1 MMIRATICLSL
12 PQTYTIMKRITLLL
26 ASVFIFNIANAAEST
41 DTLKSGSIQEVVIT
55 GTRAAT
61 DVRHLSQTVNVIDR
75 TAIEETHRTSLLPL
89 LTQQVSG
96 LFITQRGYAGY
107 GVSGGSAG
115 NITMRGMS
123 GSAARMLI
131 LIDGHPNYAGIYGH
145 PIADSYQSLMT
156 ERVEVLRGPA
166 SLLYGSDAMAG
177 VINIVTKKPKDG
189 TNVRFNAGYGSFNT
203 AETELSV
210 NTRQGKLSAVASG
223 SYNRTD
229 GHRDN
234 MNFEQ
239 FGGYAK
245 IGYDISDN
253 WNASANVDITRF
265 KASQPGP
272 ENAPLID
279 ADQDITRGTSALF
292 IENNYKKTSGAVSF
306 FYSWGDHW
314 INDGYN
320 EGAAPKLFRFVSYDE
335 MLGASAWQSLNL
347 FEGNRLTLGFDYYRY
362 GGKANNHF
370 VDGPQAGDDV
380 LQVDASED
388 EIAGYAEMRQ
398 MIGDWITLNA
408 GLRVDHH
415 SKAGTEL
422 VPQAGA
428 AFHLPANAEV
438 KLSAGKG
445 FRYPIIRE
453 MFMYNPANAELKAES
468 LWNYEIA
475 FSQSLL
481 GGRLNY
487 GLNLFLMN
495 VENTI
500 QTLPNPGGGGP
511 LNQNSGELKNKGIE
525 LQASYL
531 ISKSFAVN
539 GNYSY
544 LNMETPVVGTPVHKV
559 YLGGSFNRK
568 GWHASTGLQYINS
581 LYSAPKTVQPVTVL
595 ANPDKKENFLLWNA
609 RVSYQVSDMI
619 GVWVN
624 GDNLLNTK
632 YQINDGY
639 PMPGIAFMA
648 GVTLTL

>member
-1 MMIRATICLSL
+1 
-12 PQTYTIMKRITLLL
+12 MKHIALIL
-26 ASVFIFNIANAAEST
+26 AAAAISFSTAQAAEPS
-41 DTLKSGSIQEVVIT
+41 DSILQEVVIT
-55 GTRAAT
+55 GTRSAT
-61 DVRHLSQTVNVIDR
+61 DVRHLSQTVNVVDR
-75 TAIEETHRTSLLPL
+75 FAIQETNRSSLLPL
-89 LTQQVSG
+89 LTEQVPG
-96 LFITQRGYAGY
+96 LFVTQRGYAGY
-107 GVSGGSAG
+107 GVSGGAAG
-115 NITMRGMS
+115 NISMRGMS
-123 GSAARMLI
+123 GSSARMLI

-177 VINIVTKKPKDG
+177 VINIVTKKPQDG
-189 TNVRFNAGYGSFNT
+189 THAYVHAGYGSFNT
-203 AETELSV
+203 AESEFSV

-245 IGYDISDN
+245 VGYDISKN

-265 KASQPGP
+265 KASQPGS
-272 ENAPLID
+272 ESAPLID
-279 ADQDITRGTSALF
+279 ADQDITRGTTALF
-292 IENNYKKTSGAVSF
+292 IENNYSNTSGAVSV
-306 FYSWGDHW
+306 FYNWGNHW
-314 INDGYN
+314 INDGYTP
-320 EGAAPKLFRFVSYDE
+320 GTTTKAYRFVSYDE
-335 MLGASAWQSLNL
+335 MWGASAWQSASL

-362 GGKANNHF
+362 GGKANNHY
-370 VDGPQAGDDV
+370 VDGPNAGTDE

-388 EIAGYAEMRQ
+388 EIAGYLETRQ
-398 MIGDWITLNA
+398 TIGDWLTLNA

-438 KLSAGKG
+438 KLSVGKG

-453 MFMYNPANAELKAES
+453 MFMYPPQNADLKAES
-468 LWNYEIA
+468 LWNYELA
-475 FSQSLL
+475 FSQTLL
-481 GGRLNY
+481 DGKFNY
-487 GLNLFLMN
+487 GVNLFYLDAENIILQNGVFNPDGTPFLM
-495 VENTI
+495 
-500 QTLPNPGGGGP
+500 PNGRQKQ
-511 LNQNSGELKNKGIE
+511 LNMNSGELKNKGVE

-531 ISKSFAVN
+531 VSKSIAVH

-544 LNMETPVVGTPVHKV
+544 LNMETPVIGAPENKV
-559 YLGGSFNRK
+559 YLGGSYTNN
-568 GWHASTGLQYINS
+568 GLHVSTGLQYING
-581 LYSAPKTVQPVTVL
+581 LYSIVNTDDPSKS
-595 ANPDKKENFLLWNA
+595 KKENFLLWNA
-609 RVSYQVSDMI
+609 RVSYQITDMVQ
-619 GVWVN
+619 VWVN

-648 GVTLTL
+648 GVNLSF

>member
-1 MMIRATICLSL
+1 MKHIALILAAATVSFGTAQATE
-12 PQTYTIMKRITLLL
+12 P
-26 ASVFIFNIANAAEST
+26 S
-41 DTLKSGSIQEVVIT
+41 DSILQEVVIT
-55 GTRAAT
+55 GARAAT
-61 DVRHLSQTVNVIDR
+61 DVRHLSQTVNVVDR
-75 TAIEETHRTSLLPL
+75 AAIEETNRTSLLPL
-89 LTQQVSG
+89 LTQQVPG

-107 GVSGGSAG
+107 GVSGGAAG
-115 NITMRGMS
+115 NISMRGMS
-123 GSAARMLI
+123 GSSARMLI

-189 TNVRFNAGYGSFNT
+189 TSVRLNAGYGSFNT
-203 AETELSV
+203 AESELSV
-210 NTRQGKLSAVASG
+210 NTRQGKFSALASG

-245 IGYDISDN
+245 LGYDISDN

-279 ADQDITRGTSALF
+279 ADQDITRGTTALF
-292 IENNYKKTSGAVSF
+292 IENNYRNTSGAVSL
-306 FYSWGDHW
+306 FYSWGNHW
-314 INDGYN
+314 INDGHN
-320 EGAAPKLFRFVSYDE
+320 VGADPKAFRFISYDE
-335 MLGASAWQSLNL
+335 MWGASAWQSASL
-347 FEGNRLTLGFDYYRY
+347 FEGNRLTLGLDYYRY

-370 VDGPQAGDDV
+370 VDGPTAGTDV

-388 EIAGYAEMRQ
+388 EIAGYIEDRQ
-398 MIGDWITLNA
+398 AIGDWLTLNA
-408 GLRVDHH
+408 GLRIDHH

-422 VPQAGA
+422 VPQAGV

-453 MFMYNPANAELKAES
+453 MYMYPPKNDALKAES

-475 FSQSLL
+475 FSQTLL
-481 GGRLNY
+481 SGKLYY
-487 GLNLFLMN
+487 GVNLFYLDAKN
-495 VENTI
+495 IIVTA
-500 QTLPNPGGGGP
+500 PNPMAP
-511 LNQNSGELKNKGIE
+511 PPMLNQNSDELKNKGVE
-525 LQASYL
+525 LEASYL

-539 GNYSY
+539 GNYSF
-544 LNMETPVVGTPVHKV
+544 LKMENPVIGAPEHKV
-559 YLGGSFNRK
+559 YLGGSYTQ
-568 GWHASTGLQYINS
+568 GSLHASTGLQYING
-581 LYSAPKTVQPVTVL
+581 LYSVVN
-595 ANPDKKENFLLWNA
+595 ANDPTKNKKENFMLWNA
-609 RVSYQVSDMI
+609 RVAYQISDMI
-619 GVWVN
+619 RVWVN

-639 PMPGIAFMA
+639 PMPGIAFM
-648 GVTLTL
+648 GGFTLTL

>member
-1 MMIRATICLSL
+1 MN
-12 PQTYTIMKRITLLL
+12 RITLLI
-26 ASVFIFNIANAAEST
+26 ASAFILNIANAAESN
-41 DTLKSGSIQEVVIT
+41 DTLKSGNIQEVVIT

-61 DVRHLSQTVNVIDR
+61 DVRHLSQTVNVVDR
-75 TAIEETHRTSLLPL
+75 AAIEETHRTSLLPL
-89 LTQQVSG
+89 LTEQVPG

-107 GVSGGSAG
+107 GVSGGAAG
-115 NITMRGMS
+115 AISMRGLS
-123 GSAARMLI
+123 GGAARMVV

-156 ERVEVLRGPA
+156 DRVEVLRGPA
-166 SLLYGSDAMAG
+166 SLLYGSGAMAG
-177 VINIVTKKPKDG
+177 VLNIVTKKPTDG
-189 TNVRFNAGYGSFNT
+189 TDVRFNAGYGSFNT

-210 NTRQGKLSAVASG
+210 NTRQGKMSAVASG

-245 IGYDISDN
+245 LGYDISDN
-253 WNASANVDITRF
+253 WNASANIDVTRF
-265 KASQPGP
+265 VASQPGP
-272 ENAPLID
+272 ESAPLED
-279 ADQDITRGTSALF
+279 ADQKITRGTTALF
-292 IENNYKKTSGAVSF
+292 VENSYARTSGAVSL

-314 INDGYN
+314 INDGYAA
-320 EGAAPKLFRFVSYDE
+320 GATPKLFRFISYDE
-335 MLGASAWQSLNL
+335 MLGASAWQSFNL
-347 FEGNRLTLGFDYYRY
+347 FEGNRITAGLDFYRY

-370 VDGPQAGDDV
+370 VDGPQAGTDV
-380 LQVDASED
+380 LQVDKTED
-388 EIAGYAEMRQ
+388 ELAGYVDVRQ
-398 MIGDWITLNA
+398 QLGSLVTLNA

-415 SKAGTEL
+415 FTAGTNF

-428 AFHLPANAEV
+428 AFHLPAQAEV
-438 KLSAGKG
+438 KLSVGKG

-453 MFMYNPANAELKAES
+453 MYMYPPQNPDLKAES
-468 LWNYEIA
+468 LWNYEVA
-475 FSQSLL
+475 FSQTLL
-481 GGRLNY
+481 DGRLNY
-487 GLNLFLMN
+487 GLNFFHMN
-495 VENTI
+495 VENI
-500 QTLPNPGGGGP
+500 ILTLPNPSGVGM
-511 LNQNSGELKNKGIE
+511 LNQNSGELRNRGIE
-525 LQASYL
+525 VQASYL

-544 LNMETPVVGTPVHKV
+544 LNMETPVVGAPEHKA
-559 YLGGSFNRK
+559 YLGGSFNK
-568 GWHASTGLQYINS
+568 NGLHASTGLQYING
-581 LYSAPKTVQPVTVL
+581 LYSTIG
-595 ANPDKKENFLLWNA
+595 PDKKENFLLWNA
-609 RVSYQVSDMI
+609 RASYQVSDMI

>member
-1 MMIRATICLSL
+1 
-12 PQTYTIMKRITLLL
+12 MKRIALFL
-26 ASVFIFNIANAAEST
+26 AAAAISFST
-41 DTLKSGSIQEVVIT
+41 VQATEPTDSILQEVVIT
-55 GTRAAT
+55 GTRSAT
-61 DVRHLSQTVNVIDR
+61 DVRHLSQTVNVVDR
-75 TAIEETHRTSLLPL
+75 AAIEETNRTSLLPL
-89 LTQQVSG
+89 LTEQVPG
-96 LFITQRGYAGY
+96 LFVTQRGYVGY
-107 GVSGGSAG
+107 GVSGGAAG
-115 NITMRGMS
+115 NISMRGMS
-123 GSAARMLI
+123 GSSARMLI

-177 VINIVTKKPKDG
+177 VINIVTKKPQDG
-189 TNVRFNAGYGSFNT
+189 THAYVHAGYGSFNT
-203 AETELSV
+203 AESELSV

-234 MNFEQ
+234 MDFEQ

-245 IGYDISDN
+245 LGYDISDN

-272 ENAPLID
+272 ESAPLID
-279 ADQDITRGTSALF
+279 ADQDITRGTTALF
-292 IENNYKKTSGAVSF
+292 IENKYRNTSGAVSV
-306 FYSWGDHW
+306 FYSWGNHW

-320 EGAAPKLFRFVSYDE
+320 QGATPKLFRFISNDQ
-335 MLGASAWQSLNL
+335 MWGASAWQSANF
-347 FEGNRLTLGFDYYRY
+347 FEGNRLTLGFDYYSY

-370 VDGPQAGDDV
+370 VDGPTAGDDV

-388 EIAGYAEMRQ
+388 EIAGYLETRQ
-398 MIGDWITLNA
+398 TIGDWLTLNA

-438 KLSAGKG
+438 KLSVGKG

-453 MFMYNPANAELKAES
+453 MFMYPPQNAALKAER
-468 LWNYEIA
+468 LWNYELA
-475 FSQSLL
+475 FSQTLL
-481 GGRLNY
+481 DGKLNY
-487 GLNLFLMN
+487 GVNLFYLDADN
-495 VENTI
+495 IIITA
-500 QTLPNPGGGGP
+500 PNPTAP
-511 LNQNSGELKNKGIE
+511 PPMLNQNSGELKNKGVE

-531 ISKSFAVN
+531 VSKSIAVH

-544 LNMETPVVGTPVHKV
+544 LNMETPVIGAPEHKV
-559 YLGGSFNRK
+559 YLGGSYTSN
-568 GWHASTGLQYINS
+568 GLHVSTGLQYING
-581 LYSAPKTVQPVTVL
+581 LYSAVG
-595 ANPDKKENFLLWNA
+595 PDKKENFLLWNA
-609 RVSYQVSDMI
+609 RVSYQLTNMVQL
-619 GVWVN
+619 WVN

-639 PMPGIAFMA
+639 PMPGIAFMG
-648 GVTLTL
+648 GVNLSF

>member
-1 MMIRATICLSL
+1 
-12 PQTYTIMKRITLLL
+12 MKRIALIL
-26 ASVFIFNIANAAEST
+26 AAAAVSFST
-41 DTLKSGSIQEVVIT
+41 VQAIEPTDSILQEVVIT
-55 GTRAAT
+55 GTRSAT
-61 DVRHLSQTVNVIDR
+61 DVRHLSQTVNVVDR
-75 TAIEETHRTSLLPL
+75 AAIEETNRTSLLPL
-89 LTQQVSG
+89 LTEQVPG

-107 GVSGGSAG
+107 GVSGGAAG
-115 NITMRGMS
+115 NISMRGMS
-123 GSAARMLI
+123 GSSARMLI

-177 VINIVTKKPKDG
+177 VINIVTKKPQDG
-189 TNVRFNAGYGSFNT
+189 THAYVHAGYGSFNT
-203 AETELSV
+203 AESEFSV

-223 SYNRTD
+223 SYNRTN

-245 IGYDISDN
+245 LGYDISDN

-272 ENAPLID
+272 ESAPLLD
-279 ADQDITRGTSALF
+279 ADQDITRGATALF
-292 IENNYKKTSGAVSF
+292 IENKYNKTSGAVSI
-306 FYSWGDHW
+306 FYNWGNHW
-314 INDGYN
+314 INDGHN
-320 EGAAPKLFRFVSYDE
+320 VGADPKAFRFISNDQ
-335 MLGASAWQSLNL
+335 MWGASAWQSASL
-347 FEGNRLTLGFDYYRY
+347 FEGNRLTLGFDYYSY

-370 VDGPQAGDDV
+370 VDGPTSGTDV
-380 LQVDASED
+380 LQVDASEN
-388 EIAGYAEMRQ
+388 EIAGYLETRQ
-398 MIGDWITLNA
+398 TIGDWLTLNA

-438 KLSAGKG
+438 KLSVGKG

-453 MFMYNPANAELKAES
+453 MFMYPPQNAALEAER
-468 LWNYEIA
+468 LWNYELA
-475 FSQSLL
+475 FSQTLL
-481 GGRLNY
+481 DSKLNY
-487 GLNLFLMN
+487 GVNLFYLDADN
-495 VENTI
+495 IIITA
-500 QTLPNPGGGGP
+500 PNPTAP
-511 LNQNSGELKNKGIE
+511 PPMLNQNSGELKNKGVE

-531 ISKSFAVN
+531 VSKSIAVH

-544 LNMETPVVGTPVHKV
+544 LDMENPVIGAPEHKA
-559 YLGGSFNRK
+559 YLGGSYTSN
-568 GWHASTGLQYINS
+568 GLHVSTGLQYING
-581 LYSAPKTVQPVTVL
+581 LYSAVG
-595 ANPDKKENFLLWNA
+595 PDKKEDFLLWNA
-609 RVSYQVSDMI
+609 RVSYQLTDM
-619 GVWVN
+619 VQLWVN

-648 GVTLTL
+648 GFNLSF